1 MILSYLVSYRRAQ
14 YSRTGAPARLLPLFN
29 LNAVLPGRAGGTA
42 RPVIQYLQGAW
53 SSHES
58 HAREEVDGRY
68 TGIDE
73 VGIVQMMMAK
83 NL

>member
-1 MILSYLVSYRRAQ
+1 MILSYLVGYRRAQ
-14 YSRTGAPARLLPLFN
+14 YTQMDAPARLLPLFD
-29 LNAVLPGRAGGTA
+29 LNAALLARAGGTE
-42 RPVIQYLQGAW
+42 RLVIQYLQDAW